1 MSIER
6 VCCQQCFNETNIA
19 QYITHNGD
27 FRASCSY
34 CESENVKAVN
44 PKEIFQFVEKFA
56 YGLKEVDDGKPL
68 FALLEEDFCFF
79 EEKVL
84 DKQNLLS
91 NILSDNQELLSKK
104 YSVPDIQLTRD
115 SWDEF
120 RNEITTKNR
129 FFPQTE
135 LYKNIFTN
143 TKEMNN
149 GQTNAFISLV
159 DSLTKSYSTGRV
171 FYRARVDENK
181 LDIKYMRAPPANIV
195 TPGRANPAGISY
207 LYLAEDEK
215 TCIAEVRPSNG
226 SLVNIATFN
235 LNKEL
240 DLLDLTNPRK
250 KASFL
255 LQESESLE
263 DSITHINLLEI
274 FAQELSK
281 AILPHRSHLDY
292 IPTQFISEFFK
303 TVCGFDGIIFNSSF
317 GHGKNIV
324 LFDESVVKDNSMK
337 YCRISSVD
345 HKYGEE

>member
-1 MSIER
+1 MSVER

-19 QYITHNGD
+19 QFIIHHGT
-27 FRASCSY
+27 FQASCSY
-34 CESENVKAVN
+34 CEAENVKAVI
-44 PKEIFQFVEKFA
+44 PKDIFQFVEKIA
-56 YGLKEVDDGKPL
+56 YGLKEIDGGKPL
-68 FALLEEDFCFF
+68 FTLLEDDFCFF

-91 NILSDNQELLSKK
+91 SILSENQELLSKK

-115 SWDEF
+115 SWGDF
-120 RNEITTKNR
+120 CNEITTKNR

-149 GQTNAFISLV
+149 GQTNAFIAMV
-159 DSLTKSYSTGRV
+159 DSLKKSYSTERA

-181 LDIKYMRAPPANIV
+181 LDIKQMRAPHPDIV
-195 TPGRANPAGISY
+195 TPGRANPIGISY
-207 LYLAEDEK
+207 LYLAEDER

-235 LNKEL
+235 LNKSL

-263 DSITHINLLEI
+263 DSLTHINLLEI

-281 AILPHRSHLDY
+281 PILPHRSHLDY

-303 TVCGFDGIIFNSSF
+303 TVCSFDGIVFNSSF

-324 LFDESVVKDNSMK
+324 LFDQTVVRDKSMK

-345 HKYGEE
+345 HTYEEG